1 MKWAG
6 HVSLKGETQ
15 REREREEGNVYILVG
30 RPEGKKLLGKPRR
43 RWEDNIRMNVMEIGW
58 KGVDWIHMA
67 HYRD

>member
-1 MKWAG
+1 MG
-6 HVSLKGETQ
+6 GTCITQ
-15 REREREEGNVYILVG
+15 GGDTEREREREEGNVYILVG